1 MEPEF
6 HQVYIALG
14 SNVGDRAAH
23 FELAIEALAEFV
35 TVTERSPI
43 YETEPW
49 GFYDQR
55 DFLNQVVGGE
65 TGLSP
70 NDLMRQ
76 LKTIERNLGRE
87 ENFTNGPRVID
98 LDLLFYDQIV
108 IETATLTIPHPRMR
122 GRAFVLRPL
131 ADLAPDLRHP
141 GFNKTVSEL
150 LAETDQQGIKPFFI
164 NGT

>member
-1 MEPEF
+1 METEL

-14 SNVGDRAAH
+14 SNVGDRATH
-23 FELAIEALAEFV
+23 FELAIEALGKFV
-35 TVTERSPI
+35 MVTERSPI

-49 GFYDQR
+49 GYYDQR

-65 TGLSP
+65 TDISP

-76 LKTIERNLGRE
+76 LKIIERDLGRE
-87 ENFTNGPRVID
+87 KNFTNGPRVID
-98 LDLLFYDQIV
+98 LDLLFYDQLV

-131 ADLAPDLRHP
+131 ADLDPDLRHP
-141 GFNKTVSEL
+141 VYELTVSEL
-150 LAETDQQGIKPFFI
+150 LAETDQGGINPFDSS
-164 NGT
+164 GT

>member
-1 MEPEF
+1 MEPEL
-6 HQVYIALG
+6 HQVYVALG

-23 FELAIEALAEFV
+23 FEQALEALAEFV

-49 GFYDQR
+49 GFDDQR

-65 TGLSP
+65 TRLSP

-76 LKTIERNLGRE
+76 LKTMERDLGRE
-87 ENFTNGPRVID
+87 KNFTNGPRAID
-98 LDLLFYDQIV
+98 LDLLFYDQLAM
-108 IETATLTIPHPRMR
+108 ETPILSIPHPRMR

-141 GFNKTVSEL
+141 ILNLTVNEL
-150 LAETDQQGIKPFFI
+150 LAETNQGGIKPFV
-164 NGT
+164 N

>member
-1 MEPEF
+1 MDPEL

-23 FELAIEALAEFV
+23 FELALGALGKFV

-49 GFYDQR
+49 GYDDQQ
-55 DFLNQVVGGE
+55 DFLNQVVSGE
-65 TGLSP
+65 TRLSP
-70 NDLMRQ
+70 YELMGK
-76 LKTIERNLGRE
+76 LKIIESDLGRE
-87 ENFTNGPRVID
+87 KNFTNGPRVID
-98 LDLLFYDQIV
+98 LDLLFYDQLAM
-108 IETATLTIPHPRMR
+108 ETPTLTIPHPRMR

-141 GFNKTVSEL
+141 GLNLTVNEL
-150 LAETDQQGIKPFFI
+150 LTETNQQGIKPFI
-164 NGT
+164 K